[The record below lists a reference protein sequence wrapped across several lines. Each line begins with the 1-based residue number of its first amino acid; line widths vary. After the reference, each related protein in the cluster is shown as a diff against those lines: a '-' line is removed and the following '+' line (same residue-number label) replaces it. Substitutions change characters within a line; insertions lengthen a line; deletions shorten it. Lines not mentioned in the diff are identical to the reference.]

1 MMKYLKRILR
11 GYAASLDLAKRRGQL
26 YRLEFEPGPMDL
38 MTLAATQERER
49 EREREREAAKI
60 FWTRP
65 MQGL

>member
-1 MMKYLKRILR
+1 MKYLKRILR

-49 EREREREAAKI
+49 EAAKI